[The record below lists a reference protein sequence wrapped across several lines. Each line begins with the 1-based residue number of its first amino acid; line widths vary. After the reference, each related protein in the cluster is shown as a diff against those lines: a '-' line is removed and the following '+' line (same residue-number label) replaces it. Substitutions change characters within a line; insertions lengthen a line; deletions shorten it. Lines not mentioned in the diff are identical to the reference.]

1 MVLSGRIFWQVRRGS
16 SVAFFYA
23 GIRNNRKKYGI
34 PAETA
39 SVRSEKCFAAETGLA
54 EERERDNEDKRNCDW
69 LYQHSAGDT
78 V

>member
-23 GIRNNRKKYGI
+23 GIRNNRKNYGI

-39 SVRSEKCFAAETGLA
+39 SVRSEKCFGG
-54 EERERDNEDKRNCDW
+54 RNW
-69 LYQHSAGDT
+69 PGRRKGEGQ
-78 V
+78 